1 MLTIS
6 NIRYLMTMAVF
17 FSAFFLSACQSSGG
31 GPETENKDASPY
43 NTAYSVNFETYA
55 QGVESGFL
63 IDRYALDAPTLFII
77 RTRNEL
83 EQFWTKHAAVFFPQP
98 ALPQIDFSLDMLIA
112 VVDTVE
118 PTGGYRL
125 SIEALDSSEG
135 TVSVQVRKTR
145 PGADAI
151 VTDAL
156 TVPYHIIT
164 LAQSDMEFVLHVRE

>member
-6 NIRYLMTMAVF
+6 NIRYLITMAAI
-17 FSAFFLSACQSSGG
+17 FSAFFISACQSSGG
-31 GPETENKDASPY
+31 GSETENKDASPY

-63 IDRYALDAPTLFII
+63 IDQYALDAPTLFII
-77 RTRNEL
+77 RTQNEL
-83 EQFWTKHAAVFFPQP
+83 EQFWTKHAAIFFPQP
-98 ALPQIDFSLDMLIA
+98 TLPEIDFTQNMLVA
-112 VVDTVE
+112 VVDAVE

-135 TVSVQVRKTR
+135 TVAVQVRKSS
-145 PGADAI
+145 PDADTI

-164 LAQSDMEFVLHVRE
+164 LAQSDMEFVLHITQ